1 MDHGLDQGRGSEFF
15 DDRSAVS
22 RPENRGG
29 FMMRKKLASLGMTVL
44 LLAGLVATMP
54 SCHLLEPTVFYL
66 REKSIWSL
74 TTFTHYKEKR

>member
-44 LLAGLVATMP
+44 LLAGLVAT
-54 SCHLLEPTVFYL
+54 SQTVNAWEMWIQE
-66 REKSIWSL
+66 RIASGKKIA
-74 TTFTHYKEKR
+74 

>member
-29 FMMRKKLASLGMTVL
+29 FMMRKKLASLGMTAL
-44 LLAGLVATMP
+44 LLVGLVA
-54 SCHLLEPTVFYL
+54 
-66 REKSIWSL
+66 
-74 TTFTHYKEKR
+74 KRSPGTGEVEIAWLAM